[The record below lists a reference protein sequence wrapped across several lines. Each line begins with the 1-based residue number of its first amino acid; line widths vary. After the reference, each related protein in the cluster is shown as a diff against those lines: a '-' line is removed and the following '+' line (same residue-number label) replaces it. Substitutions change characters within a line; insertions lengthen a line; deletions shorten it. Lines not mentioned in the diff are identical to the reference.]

1 MIAHDKNIMNYQQ
14 RQRLLSSMKRMWRW
28 EFWPMSL
35 FYIPVV
41 IYIIGLV
48 VRYRGLTFTA
58 VNPGLPGSGFIGES
72 KSDSLLQLQK
82 NNTELTAK
90 TILILQ
96 AATAEE
102 KYKQCQEFMR
112 RYRLDYPV
120 ILKPDF
126 GQRGIDVAI
135 IHNSDEL
142 VSYLAAAVFDT
153 VLQEYIA
160 GVEFGVFYTRQPDEE
175 NGKIFSLTH
184 KCFPFIT
191 GDGVSRLDELI
202 SQHPRLHYMAAFLF
216 EQHRDNLHKIP
227 DKNEQIDVVRL
238 GSHCRGS
245 LFLEGQQYSTP
256 ALTKIVDHL
265 SKQINGFYFGRYDIR
280 AESIEAFQRG
290 EIKVIEVNGVTSE
303 STNMYDPSYSV
314 FTAYRILCEQWKLAF
329 EIGKK
334 NIEQGSTPM
343 TIQELI
349 NKVRVMNSG
358 A

>member
-1 MIAHDKNIMNYQQ
+1 MTMMSYQQ
-14 RQRLLSSMKRMWRW
+14 RQRLLSSIKRMWRW

-41 IYIIGLV
+41 IYIVGLV

-58 VNPGLPGSGFIGES
+58 VNPGLPGSGFIGEN

-82 NNTELTAK
+82 SNAELTAK
-90 TILILQ
+90 TVLILQ

-102 KYKQCQEFMR
+102 KYQQCQVFMQQHAV
-112 RYRLDYPV
+112 DYPV

-135 IHNSDEL
+135 IHSKVEL
-142 VSYLAAAVFDT
+142 VNYLAAAIFDT
-153 VLQEYIA
+153 VLQEYIN
-160 GVEFGVFYTRQPDEE
+160 GVEFGVFYTRQPDEK
-175 NGKIFSLTH
+175 NGKIFSVTH
-184 KCFPFIT
+184 KCFPAIT
-191 GDGVSRLDELI
+191 GDGVSRVDELI
-202 SQHPRLHYMAAFLF
+202 CQHPRLHYMAAFLF
-216 EQHRDNLHKIP
+216 KQHSHILQTVPVI
-227 DKNEQIDVVRL
+227 NEKVNVVRL

-245 LFLEGQQYSTP
+245 LFLEGKQYHT
-256 ALTKIVDHL
+256 AELEHVIDHL
-265 SKQINGFYFGRYDIR
+265 SKHISGFYFGRYDIR

-314 FTAYRILCEQWKLAF
+314 LTAYRILCEQWKLAF

-334 NIEQGSTPM
+334 NIAQGSRPM
-343 TIQELI
+343 TIKDLI

-358 A
+358 T